1 MLTEIF
7 TALCDHL
14 RSLSLPL
21 FLADCVPQGMALPY
35 ITADIRPSLQAGT
48 AGSLILTCWCA
59 EGKSNV
65 QRLTLSNQLE
75 AAIPYR
81 GLFLPVG
88 AGGLVITHG
97 GEVQCVTERDAH
109 GIVFRFR
116 LQCIPTGKGGTP

>member
-35 ITADIRPSLQAGT
+35 ITADLRPSLQPGT

-65 QRLTLSNQLE
+65 QRLSLANQLE
-75 AAIPYR
+75 TAIPYR
-81 GLFLPVG
+81 GLLLSVG
-88 AGGLVITHG
+88 AGGLVITHE
-97 GEVQCVTERDAH
+97 GETQCITEHDAH

-116 LQCIPTGKGGTP
+116 VQCIPTGKGGTP

>member
-35 ITADIRPSLQAGT
+35 ITADIRPSLRPGT
-48 AGSLILTCWCA
+48 AGSLILTCWCT

-65 QRLTLSNQLE
+65 QRLTLANQLE
-75 AAIPYR
+75 AAIPHR
-81 GLFLPVG
+81 GLFLPCG
-88 AGGLVITHG
+88 AGSLVLTHEGGTQCITEHD
-97 GEVQCVTERDAH
+97 VH
-109 GIVFRFR
+109 GIVFRFK
-116 LQCIPTGKGGTP
+116 LQLIPTGKGGTP